1 MVNCV
6 FVLSV
11 SHSIYYVLK
20 SGLAIW
26 FSDGILASDFH
37 PIWERIKL
45 IVLIKNEASS
55 IKSGLHC
62 GRCSQVLIS
71 Y

>member
-1 MVNCV
+1 MVSCV

-26 FSDGILASDFH
+26 FSDGILATDFH

-45 IVLIKNEASS
+45 IVLIKNKG
-55 IKSGLHC
+55 IK
-62 GRCSQVLIS
+62 